1 MVEWK
6 TEKDSSGTEI
16 FNLYL
21 SHHYQEPKVTA
32 TLWRAPS
39 GDWLY
44 TCPITNSV
52 FEYLRDSKTCEH
64 DAKLDVSEIVYE
76 HFKREMK
83 YYQEIMEEFER

>member
-6 TEKDSSGTEI
+6 TEKAGDGTEI

-21 SHHYQEPKVTA
+21 SHHYQEPKVAA
-32 TLWRAPS
+32 TLWRAPD

-44 TCPITNSV
+44 TCPLTNDM
-52 FEYLRDSKTCEH
+52 FEFLYDSKTCEH
-64 DAKLDVSEIVYE
+64 DAKLLVSEKVYE
-76 HFKREMK
+76 HFRWEMK